1 MLSDKCIKIG
11 KYKLY
16 PYKNNSIWIE
26 EKGGEGGELEENFD
40 KFREGLKLFAGHLKQ
55 VKGKGSPKGK
65 QMPKEMPMKGK
76 GMMPKKGSCH

>member
-26 EKGGEGGELEENFD
+26 EKGGEGGEKFEEGPETD
-40 KFREGLKLFAGHLKQ
+40 IAEE
-55 VKGKGSPKGK
+55 KGVWDDEKVLTGEVVNTNQKALIK
-65 QMPKEMPMKGK
+65 
-76 GMMPKKGSCH
+76 